1 MPGTDRP
8 LSRAMRKLGGAVG
21 ADLLREVGRQIDA
34 EYSELWLSEDD
45 GLERDNIWNARQSE
59 QAILRRLYQAIREQ
73 EKEKSDE

>member
-1 MPGTDRP
+1 
-8 LSRAMRKLGGAVG
+8 MRKLGGAVG